1 METKKKE
8 IEAYKAR
15 CDKMTNDEL
24 KQEIIKLEKEK
35 KEIKNNIAT
44 KTARIKL
51 LELEI
56 KNAKKAEPVE
66 KPVNKVEKKA
76 EPVEKPVN
84 KVEKKAEP
92 VEKPVNKVE
101 KKASKP
107 PVKKAEKKK
116 PVKVIKKK
124 KPVKKAE
131 KKKPV
136 KIIKSKAKTPSKSD
150 DLDGL
155 DLDDLDS

>member
-1 METKKKE
+1 MEVSIMETKKKE

-84 KVEKKAEP
+84 KVEKKA
-92 VEKPVNKVE
+92 
-101 KKASKP
+101 SKP

-116 PVKVIKKK
+116 PVKV
-124 KPVKKAE
+124 
-131 KKKPV
+131 
-136 KIIKSKAKTPSKSD
+136 IKSKAKTPSKSD

>member
-44 KTARIKL
+44 KTARIKI

-66 KPVNKVEKKA
+66 KPVNKVEKK
-76 EPVEKPVN
+76 
-84 KVEKKAEP
+84 
-92 VEKPVNKVE
+92 
-101 KKASKP
+101 
-107 PVKKAEKKK
+107 K
-116 PVKVIKKK
+116 PVKV
-124 KPVKKAE
+124 
-131 KKKPV
+131 
-136 KIIKSKAKTPSKSD
+136 IKSKAKTPSKSD

>member
-44 KTARIKL
+44 KTARIKI

-56 KNAKKAEPVE
+56 KNA
-66 KPVNKVEKKA
+66 KKA

-116 PVKVIKKK
+116 PVKVIK
-124 KPVKKAE
+124 
-131 KKKPV
+131 
-136 KIIKSKAKTPSKSD
+136 SKAKTPSKSD

>member
-76 EPVEKPVN
+76 
-84 KVEKKAEP
+84 
-92 VEKPVNKVE
+92 
-101 KKASKP
+101 SKP

-116 PVKVIKKK
+116 PVKV
-124 KPVKKAE
+124 
-131 KKKPV
+131 
-136 KIIKSKAKTPSKSD
+136 IKSKAKTPSKSD

>member
-35 KEIKNNIAT
+35 KEIKNSIAT

-66 KPVNKVEKKA
+66 N
-76 EPVEKPVN
+76 
-84 KVEKKAEP
+84 
-92 VEKPVNKVE
+92 PVNKVE

-116 PVKVIKKK
+116 PVK
-124 KPVKKAE
+124 KAE

-136 KIIKSKAKTPSKSD
+136 KVIKSKAKTPSTSD